1 MQSIRYDL
9 RLCVSDTS
17 VLTDLD
23 RGSLLEA
30 VFDLPLVFVVPD
42 LLYERELR
50 SYGGSRLLMRGL
62 QVAELDGEGVARA
75 LNFRRMRP
83 SLSLADT
90 FALALATEN
99 RWMLLTGD
107 RVLRNLRISERVVC
121 HGLLWLLD
129 QMWDTEVTE
138 RRTLY
143 SALKALSAHPRCR
156 LPRPEVNKRLSG
168 WRMHL
173 TDSPDENYA

>member
-1 MQSIRYDL
+1 MQSARHDP
-9 RLCVSDTS
+9 RLCVSDIS

-50 SYGGSRLLMRGL
+50 PCGGAQLLKRGL

-75 LNFRRMRP
+75 LNFRRVRH

-90 FALALATEN
+90 FALALATETAGCCS
-99 RWMLLTGD
+99 RATGCSETWQSL
-107 RVLRNLRISERVVC
+107 RVSS
-121 HGLLWLLD
+121 
-129 QMWDTEVTE
+129 VTACCGCS
-138 RRTLY
+138 T
-143 SALKALSAHPRCR
+143 
-156 LPRPEVNKRLSG
+156 G
-168 WRMHL
+168 
-173 TDSPDENYA
+173 

>member
-1 MQSIRYDL
+1 MQSARHDP

-50 SYGGSRLLMRGL
+50 PYGGAQLLKRGL

-75 LNFRRMRP
+75 LNFRRVRP

-90 FALALATEN
+90 FVRALATEN

-107 RVLRNLRISERVVC
+107 RVLQNLAISQGVVC

-129 QMWDTEVTE
+129 QMM
-138 RRTLY
+138 R
-143 SALKALSAHPRCR
+143 
-156 LPRPEVNKRLSG
+156 
-168 WRMHL
+168 
-173 TDSPDENYA
+173 

>member
-1 MQSIRYDL
+1 MQSILHGR

-23 RGSLLEA
+23 RGSLLEVA
-30 VFDLPLVFVVPD
+30 FELPFVFVVPD

-50 SYGGSRLLMRGL
+50 PYGGARLLDRGL
-62 QVAELDGEGVARA
+62 QVAELDGEGVASA
-75 LNFRRMRP
+75 LNFRRLRP

-90 FALALATEN
+90 FAIALAKEN

-107 RVLRNLRISERVVC
+107 RVLRNLAVSDGVVC

-129 QMWDTEVTE
+129 QMSDTGVTD
-138 RRTLY
+138 RRTLC
-143 SALKALSAHPRCR
+143 SALKSISTHPRCR
-156 LPRPEVNKRLSG
+156 LPREDVRKRLVR
-168 WRMHL
+168 WQPHR
-173 TDSPDENYA
+173 TD

>member
-1 MQSIRYDL
+1 M
-9 RLCVSDTS
+9 
-17 VLTDLD
+17 LTDLD

-42 LLYERELR
+42 LLYDRELMP
-50 SYGGSRLLMRGL
+50 YGGERLLKRGL
-62 QVAELDGEGVARA
+62 QVAELDGEGVSRA

-107 RVLRNLRISERVVC
+107 RVLRNLAISEGVVC
-121 HGLLWLLD
+121 HGVLWLLD
-129 QMWDTEVTE
+129 QMSDTEVTDH
-138 RRTLY
+138 RTLY
-143 SALKALSAHPRCR
+143 SALKAISAHPRCKLTR
-156 LPRPEVNKRLSG
+156 ADVDKRLVRWQPHRS
-168 WRMHL
+168 L
-173 TDSPDENYA
+173 TERIPTGT

>member
-1 MQSIRYDL
+1 M
-9 RLCVSDTS
+9 
-17 VLTDLD
+17 LTDLD

-50 SYGGSRLLMRGL
+50 PYGGAQLLKRGL

-75 LNFRRMRP
+75 LNFRRVRR

-90 FALALATEN
+90 FALALAAEN

-107 RVLRNLRISERVVC
+107 RVLQNLAISQGVVC

-129 QMWDTEVTE
+129 QMM
-138 RRTLY
+138 R
-143 SALKALSAHPRCR
+143 
-156 LPRPEVNKRLSG
+156 
-168 WRMHL
+168 
-173 TDSPDENYA
+173 

>member
-1 MQSIRYDL
+1 MQSARHDP

-50 SYGGSRLLMRGL
+50 PYGGAQLLKRGL

-75 LNFRRMRP
+75 LNFRRVRP

-99 RWMLLTGD
+99 RWTLLTGD
-107 RVLRNLRISERVVC
+107 RVLRNLAISQGVVC

-129 QMWDTEVTE
+129 RMMDADVTD
-138 RRTLY
+138 RRRLY
-143 SALKALSAHPRCR
+143 SALKAISAHPRCR
-156 LPRPEVNKRLSG
+156 LPPTEVSKRISR
-168 WRMHL
+168 WRARL
-173 TDSPDENYA
+173 TD

>member
-1 MQSIRYDL
+1 MQSVRDDR

-30 VFDLPLVFVVPD
+30 VFDLALVFVVPD

-50 SYGGSRLLMRGL
+50 PYGGAQLLKRGL

-75 LNFRRMRP
+75 LNFRRVRP

-107 RVLRNLRISERVVC
+107 RVLRNLAISEGVVW
-121 HGLLWLLD
+121 HGPLWLLD
-129 QMWDTEVTE
+129 QMSDTEVTD

-143 SALKALSAHPRCR
+143 SELEAIIAHPRCR
-156 LPRPEVNKRLSG
+156 LPRPEVNKRLSR
-168 WRMHL
+168 WRIYL
-173 TDSPDENYA
+173 ID

>member
-1 MQSIRYDL
+1 MQSARHDP

-50 SYGGSRLLMRGL
+50 PYGGAQLRQRGL

-75 LNFRRMRP
+75 LTFRRVRP

-90 FALALATEN
+90 FVLALA
-99 RWMLLTGD
+99 
-107 RVLRNLRISERVVC
+107 NLS
-121 HGLLWLLD
+121 G
-129 QMWDTEVTE
+129 
-138 RRTLY
+138 
-143 SALKALSAHPRCR
+143 CR
-156 LPRPEVNKRLSG
+156 LSRPAVAARPDDG
-168 WRMHL
+168 RRC
-173 TDSPDENYA
+173 DRSPEAILCAQSDQRSSTVQAASSRGEQTHIPLEGAAY

>member
-1 MQSIRYDL
+1 MQSARHDR

-30 VFDLPLVFVVPD
+30 VFDQPLVFVVPD

-50 SYGGSRLLMRGL
+50 PYGGAQLLERGL

-75 LNFRRMRP
+75 LNFRRVRP

-107 RVLRNLRISERVVC
+107 RVLQNLN
-121 HGLLWLLD
+121 
-129 QMWDTEVTE
+129 
-138 RRTLY
+138 
-143 SALKALSAHPRCR
+143 LSGCR
-156 LPRPEVNKRLSG
+156 LSRPAVAARPDDGRRCER
-168 WRMHL
+168 
-173 TDSPDENYA
+173 SPEAILCAQSDQRSSAVQAASNRGEQTHIPLEGAAY

>member
-1 MQSIRYDL
+1 MQSARHDP

-50 SYGGSRLLMRGL
+50 PYGGAQLLKRGL

-75 LNFRRMRP
+75 LNFRRVRP

-90 FALALATEN
+90 FALALA
-99 RWMLLTGD
+99 LAKLSQG
-107 RVLRNLRISERVVC
+107 VVC

-129 QMWDTEVTE
+129 RMMDADVTD
-138 RRTLY
+138 RRRLY
-143 SALKALSAHPRCR
+143 SALKAISAHPRCR
-156 LPRPEVNKRLSG
+156 LPPTEVSKRISR
-168 WRMHL
+168 WRARL
-173 TDSPDENYA
+173 TD